1 LILRPM
7 KAPTGRRKGLLRQ
20 LSANSRGLRRQGFG
34 HSMSALSQAVHSFRP
49 TARSKRVGPIGLEC
63 SLHELHLVQLE
74 ATPTGAIALR
84 ARASVPY
91 PVPRDELLRS
101 PKQMRSLVRR
111 ALASDRFHGRRVV
124 SVLPSPQTR
133 ILSVTYQVHA
143 GHSDAASLLK
153 VMAGRLEEELSRY
166 VIDYLPVRAEKQ
178 VEERLAIVAVAKR
191 ESVIDYLELL
201 RECGLEAVRLDIGP
215 AAIRR
220 LVSVMAPRG
229 THDNVLAINFG
240 RETSYLTAI
249 SGARLLFDQ
258 EVRFG
263 EQRLLDAI
271 AAALE
276 MSVEAAGDLVKRH
289 SLDSERGADGLPLPS
304 GAVDVSRT
312 LQEIVKPAFLGL
324 ANEIHRALI
333 YTASET
339 HGEPVSRIY
348 LLGSLARWKGTDH
361 LLNRLVKLPVET
373 MPDLLQAFGRGT
385 TPGTREQPEPAPETA
400 VATGLALS
408 GMIEDGRY

>member
-1 LILRPM
+1 
-7 KAPTGRRKGLLRQ
+7 
-20 LSANSRGLRRQGFG
+20 
-34 HSMSALSQAVHSFRP
+34 
-49 TARSKRVGPIGLEC
+49 
-63 SLHELHLVQLE
+63 
-74 ATPTGAIALR
+74 
-84 ARASVPY
+84 
-91 PVPRDELLRS
+91 
-101 PKQMRSLVRR
+101 MRSLVQR
-111 ALASDRFHGRRVV
+111 ALAADRFYGRRVV

-133 ILSVTYQVHA
+133 ILSVTYQVNP
-143 GHSDAASLLK
+143 GQSDAAALLK
-153 VMAGRLEEELSRY
+153 VMADRLEQDLSHY

-191 ESVIDYLELL
+191 ESVIDYLEVL
-201 RECGLEAVRLDIGP
+201 RKSGLEAARLDIGP

-240 RETSYLTAI
+240 RQTSYVTVV

-258 EVRFG
+258 EVQFG
-263 EQRLLDAI
+263 EQRLLDEI

-276 MSVEAAGDLVKRH
+276 MSVEAARDLVKRH
-289 SLDSERGADGLPLPS
+289 SFGSSPGADGHPLSS
-304 GAVDVSRT
+304 GAVDVCRT

-324 ANEIHRALI
+324 ADEINRALI

-348 LLGSLARWKGTDH
+348 LLGSLARWQGTDH
-361 LLNRLVKLPVET
+361 LLTRLVKLPVET
-373 MPDLLQAFGRGT
+373 MPDPLKAFGQGT
-385 TPGTREQPEPAPETA
+385 TPDTTERPDPAPEIA

-408 GMIEDGRY
+408 GMIDDGRY

>member
-1 LILRPM
+1 M
-7 KAPTGRRKGLLRQ
+7 KV
-20 LSANSRGLRRQGFG
+20 
-34 HSMSALSQAVHSFRP
+34 LSQAVQRFTSAARP
-49 TARSKRVGPIGLEC
+49 KRIGPIGLEC
-63 SLHELHLVQLE
+63 SLHELHLVQVE
-74 ATPTGAIALR
+74 AVATGAISLR
-84 ARASVPY
+84 ARASLSY
-91 PVPRDELLRS
+91 PQPRDDLLRS

-133 ILSVTYQVHA
+133 ILSVNYQVYA
-143 GHSDAASLLK
+143 GQSEAAALLK
-153 VMAGRLEEELSRY
+153 VMQDRLEEDLSHY
-166 VIDYLPVRAEKQ
+166 VIDYLPVRAERQ
-178 VEERLAIVAVAKR
+178 ADERLAIVAVAKR
-191 ESVIDYLELL
+191 ESVIEYLEVL
-201 RECGLEAVRLDIGP
+201 RKCGLEAVRLEIGP

-220 LVSVMAPRG
+220 LVSVIAPRG
-229 THDNVLAINFG
+229 KHDNVLAINFG
-240 RETSYLTAI
+240 RETSYLTVI

-258 EVRFG
+258 EVQFG
-263 EQRLLDAI
+263 EQRLLDEI

-289 SLDSERGADGLPLPS
+289 RLGSEFDADGQPLSS

-324 ANEIHRALI
+324 ADEINRALI

-348 LLGSLARWKGTDH
+348 LLGSLARWQGTDH

-373 MPDLLQAFGRGT
+373 MPDPLQALGRGT
-385 TPGTREQPEPAPETA
+385 TSGPTGQPEPAPETA

>member
-1 LILRPM
+1 
-7 KAPTGRRKGLLRQ
+7 
-20 LSANSRGLRRQGFG
+20 
-34 HSMSALSQAVHSFRP
+34 MSALSQAVQRFTP
-49 TARSKRVGPIGLEC
+49 AARSKRIGPIGLEC

-74 ATPTGAIALR
+74 AAPTGAISLV
-84 ARASVPY
+84 ARASLAY
-91 PVPRDELLRS
+91 PEPRDELMRS
-101 PKQMRSLVRR
+101 PRQMRSLVQR
-111 ALASDRFHGRRVV
+111 ALASDRFRGRRVV

-143 GHSDAASLLK
+143 GQADAAALLK
-153 VMAGRLEEELSRY
+153 VMAGRLEEDLSHY
-166 VIDYLPVRAEKQ
+166 VIDYLPVRAEQQ
-178 VEERLAIVAVAKR
+178 VEERLAIVAVARR

-201 RECGLEAVRLDIGP
+201 RKCGLEAHRLDIGP

-229 THDNVLAINFG
+229 AHDNILAINFG
-240 RETSYLTAI
+240 RLTSYLTVV

-258 EVRFG
+258 EIQFG
-263 EQRLLDAI
+263 EQKLLDEI

-276 MSVEAAGDLVKRH
+276 MSVAATRDLVKRH
-289 SLDSERGADGLPLPS
+289 SFGSSPGADSQASPA
-304 GAVDVSRT
+304 GAIDVSCT
-312 LQEIVKPAFLGL
+312 LQEIVKPAFMRL
-324 ANEIHRALI
+324 ADEINRALI

-339 HGEPVSRIY
+339 HGEAVSRIY
-348 LLGSLARWKGTDH
+348 LLGSLARWQGSDH

-373 MPDLLQAFGRGT
+373 MPDPLKAFGQHAEPDATG
-385 TPGTREQPEPAPETA
+385 QPEPAPEIA